1 MRTRALGRSGLQVSE
16 VALGSWLTLGTRV
29 DVPETTRLVRRA
41 FDLGINLF
49 DTADVYQ
56 DGEGERALG
65 KAIQD
70 LPREALVLATKC
82 FFAMSSHP
90 NGRGL
95 SRKHIIE
102 SVDGSLRR
110 LGTDYLDLHQCHR
123 FDPDTPLEETVRAY
137 GDLIQRGKLLYWGV
151 SHWTAVQI
159 RDTCRIADQLRMP
172 RPISNQPE
180 YSILARDVERQI
192 LSDSAEW
199 GLSQI
204 VFSPLAQGALTG
216 KYGGGRIPEQSR
228 ANDPKR
234 NRWMGNALDADVLAR
249 IDRLR
254 PLSGQLGV
262 EMSQLALAW
271 CLRKREV
278 ASVIIGATRLEQLE
292 ENVRAVGL
300 TLPEEVEREI
310 DALFPLQDPPG

>member
-1 MRTRALGRSGLQVSE
+1 M
-16 VALGSWLTLGTRV
+16 
-29 DVPETTRLVRRA
+29 
-41 FDLGINLF
+41 
-49 DTADVYQ
+49 
-56 DGEGERALG
+56 
-65 KAIQD
+65 
-70 LPREALVLATKC
+70 
-82 FFAMSSHP
+82 
-90 NGRGL
+90 
-95 SRKHIIE
+95 
-102 SVDGSLRR
+102 
-110 LGTDYLDLHQCHR
+110 
-123 FDPDTPLEETVRAY
+123 
-137 GDLIQRGKLLYWGV
+137 
-151 SHWTAVQI
+151 
-159 RDTCRIADQLRMP
+159 DQLRMP